1 MPRKPR
7 ITQARTRR
15 AEMDLVTLKRVSS
28 HQSGREG
35 TLTQWTETDSGED
48 LDPELASFCQKFD
61 LEPQVQDFESDADGD
76 DTPGSD
82 ADHDPSNEPEIAEQ
96 SELEHFSAV
105 LQRAQQIAIWLEK
118 EEVRNTQES
127 KTRAMEQAT

>member
-1 MPRKPR
+1 MACLALHPLGAGPPVAGFSD
-7 ITQARTRR
+7 I
-15 AEMDLVTLKRVSS
+15 EV
-28 HQSGREG
+28 G
-35 TLTQWTETDSGED
+35 TDSSED
-48 LDPELASFCQKFD
+48 LDLELASFCQKFD
-61 LEPQVQDFESDADGD
+61 LEPQVQGFESDTDGD
-76 DTPGSD
+76 NTPGSD
-82 ADHDPSNEPEIAEQ
+82 ANHDPSNEPEIAEQ

>member
-15 AEMDLVTLKRVSS
+15 AEMARLALHPLGAKPPVAGFS
-28 HQSGREG
+28 HIEA
-35 TLTQWTETDSGED
+35 ETDSGED

-76 DTPGSD
+76 NTPGSD
-82 ADHDPSNEPEIAEQ
+82 TDHDPSNEPEIAEQ

>member
-7 ITQARTRR
+7 ITQARTCR
-15 AEMDLVTLKRVSS
+15 AEMARLALHPLGTKPPVAGFS
-28 HQSGREG
+28 HIEA
-35 TLTQWTETDSGED
+35 ETDSSED

-61 LEPQVQDFESDADGD
+61 LEPQVQDFESDTDGD

-82 ADHDPSNEPEIAEQ
+82 ADHDPSNESEIAEQ

-105 LQRAQQIAIWLEK
+105 LQRTQQITIWLEK